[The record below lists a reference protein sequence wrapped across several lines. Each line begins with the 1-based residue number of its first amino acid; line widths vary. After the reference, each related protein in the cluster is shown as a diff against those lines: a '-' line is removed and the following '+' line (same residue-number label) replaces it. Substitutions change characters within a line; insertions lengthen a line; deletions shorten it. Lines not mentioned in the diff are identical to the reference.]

1 MKAAFTLL
9 ALLVVSSGYFVNE
22 SFAEVS
28 ENQAFLL
35 EGSGFAVT
43 EEIIKISEIDIGLS
57 SQKQSGSSINFL
69 AEDGFIT
76 LNDKEFLISNLEGK
90 FLREG
95 KYIRINGEI
104 ESSSGFD
111 TSISFFG
118 RLVEESK
125 DASVYGFTGRITT
138 PDDTY
143 KVIYTTKLS
152 SLSKID
158 IATTESKTSDDSVIH
173 ILLYSSVQKTADD
186 ITPGISSAIHL
197 RFFSQDRISI
207 EPGASITIINDDI
220 ASHSILSGK
229 ENSDRYIQYTADGR
243 ISTGEILPGESAT
256 ITFDNAGFY
265 RLYDPDYQWM
275 GIVAYVFPA
284 SDSLTFGEGQNL
296 GN

>member
-9 ALLVVSSGYFVNE
+9 VLLVVSSGYFVNE
-22 SFAEVS
+22 SFAVS

-57 SQKQSGSSINFL
+57 SQDQSGSTINFL

-95 KYIRINGEI
+95 KYIRINGEV

-125 DASVYGFTGRITT
+125 DASIYGFTGRITT
-138 PDDTY
+138 SDDTY

-158 IATTESKTSDDSVIH
+158 ITTTESKTSDDSAIH

-186 ITPGISSAIHL
+186 ITPGVNSAIHL
-197 RFFSQDRISI
+197 RFFSQDRISV
-207 EPGASITIINDDI
+207 EPGASITIVNDDI
-220 ASHSILSGK
+220 TSHSILSGK

-243 ISTGEILPGESAT
+243 ISTGEILPGESTT
-256 ITFDNAGFY
+256 ITFDDAGFY

-275 GIVAYVFPA
+275 NIVAYVFPA
-284 SDSLTFGEGQNL
+284 SDSLIFGEGQNL